1 MSFKFSSCFCSSSI
15 GFKCRNASV
24 TFFSGRVVIKILIQ
38 TGSIEKWLLITC
50 RSSLRPLYSLS
61 SRPSMTIRVFLPG
74 SCTVLRGSL
83 NSNANSSFTPM
94 LLRSLPRFLDSCST
108 RASL

>member
-1 MSFKFSSCFCSSSI
+1 MSFKFSSRFCLSSI
-15 GFKCRNASV
+15 GSKCRNASV
-24 TFFSGRVVIKILIQ
+24 MLLSGRVVIKILIQ

-74 SCTVLRGSL
+74 SFTVLRGSL
-83 NSNANSSFTPM
+83 NSNANSSSTPM
-94 LLRSLPRFLDSCST
+94 LLRSFPRFLDNCST
-108 RASL
+108 RVSL